1 MIKKFGYDILEEFF
15 EHDTYGNLLD
25 LLLAMVNGKYT
36 IESLRLDIEEWADKV
51 GGWGLINK
59 IQNFN
64 YLR

>member
-1 MIKKFGYDILEEFF
+1 MINKFGYDILEEFF

-51 GGWGLINK
+51 VDIDSE
-59 IQNFN
+59 
-64 YLR
+64 